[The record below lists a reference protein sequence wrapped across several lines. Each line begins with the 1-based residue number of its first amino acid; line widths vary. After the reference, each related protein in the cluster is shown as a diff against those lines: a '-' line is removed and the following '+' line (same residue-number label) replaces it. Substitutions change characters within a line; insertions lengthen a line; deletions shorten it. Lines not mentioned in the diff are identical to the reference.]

1 MSGTAGAPP
10 TVWTIAPGRPFV
22 DDLAAEL
29 LRRHG
34 DDLLSLSRVTVL
46 LPTRRACRSLREAF
60 LRAAVDRPLTPPRM
74 EPIGDIDAEALGVTV
89 QDLPGL
95 ADRLDLPDAVSGA
108 RRQLLLAKL
117 ILARGDLGLTVEQ
130 ALWLAADLARL
141 IDEVHTHRLDFDRLK
156 DLVPDALARHW
167 QDTLQFLE
175 IVTAF
180 WPAVL
185 AEEGM
190 IDPAARRN
198 LVLEA
203 QSEAWQQRP
212 PVHPVVAAGSTGSI
226 PATADL
232 LAVVA
237 RLPRG
242 EVVLPGLDRDID
254 EESWAALDDPH
265 PQFGLKRL
273 IEKIGVARGAV
284 RDWPGR
290 PADPSV
296 PDRSVLLRE
305 AMRPAATTD
314 AWRRPAPIA
323 DGPTGGGLPDA
334 AALNG
339 LSRVDAPTA
348 REEAATIALVMR
360 HALETPGRTVALVTP
375 DRGLARRVAAAMER
389 WAIQVDDSAGRA
401 LADTPVGSYL
411 RQTAMAAAERFAPVA
426 LLSLLKHPLASGG
439 EPTPAFRAD
448 VRALERAA
456 LRGPRPAPG
465 FAGIGDALRQATAD
479 RFDRPRDRERLVR
492 LTTRLQDLASPFVE
506 RLAGPPSPLPDLLR
520 DHIAFAE
527 ALAADNERTGAER
540 LWRRDDG
547 EAAAELI
554 NDLATAAQD
563 FPMVDGGA
571 YPGLLDALMAGR
583 MVRPSYGD
591 HPRAMIWGPLEAR
604 LQCPDLVVLGGLNEG
619 TWPATPP
626 ADPWL
631 SRPMRADFGLPPPER
646 RIGLSAHD
654 FAQAFSGPAVVLT
667 RAQRVEG
674 APTVPSRWLLRLDA
688 VLAGAGLTL
697 AGPSHWLGWAA
708 ALDAP
713 EAVNPVPPPAPSPPV
728 AARPRRLSVT
738 EIGTWM
744 VDPYAIY
751 ARHVLGLAPLE
762 PLDAD
767 PGAAE
772 RGSAI
777 HGALARF
784 VAATA
789 QYAGDL
795 PKDAEDRLL
804 ALGRE
809 AFAELSASPSTIALW
824 WPRFERLAA
833 WIVEAERTYR
843 DTALPLVQEVPGRM
857 VIDVAG
863 RPFTLTARADRI
875 DRLADGGLSI
885 VDYKTGQVP
894 ADAVVALGY
903 APQLPLEAM
912 IAAAGGFAGVDAA
925 PVGGLAHWRLT
936 GGTPPGEVRRTGAG
950 GAAALDALVYDAA
963 VGLHRLIARFDDP
976 ATPYRSHPRADVG
989 PRFSDYDHLAR
1000 VAEWSAGA
1008 GEAGW

>member
-1 MSGTAGAPP
+1 MTATAGASP

-34 DDLLSLSRVTVL
+34 GDLLALSRVTVL

-60 LRAAVDRPLTPPRM
+60 LRAAADRPLTPPRM
-74 EPIGDIDAEALGVTV
+74 EPIGDIDAEALSVTV

-141 IDEVHTHRLDFDRLK
+141 IDEVHTHRLDFDRLH

-167 QDTLQFLE
+167 QDTLRFLE

-185 AEEGM
+185 ADEGM

-198 LVLEA
+198 LVLNA
-203 QSEAWQQRP
+203 QAEAWQRRP
-212 PVHPVVAAGSTGSI
+212 PNHPVIAAGSTGSI

-242 EVVLPGLDRDID
+242 EVVLPGLDRDMD

-273 IEKIGVARGAV
+273 IEKIGVARSTV
-284 RDWPGR
+284 RDWPGP
-290 PADPSV
+290 PADDPA
-296 PDRSVLLRE
+296 PDRSALVRE

-314 AWRRPAPIA
+314 AWRRSGPVV
-323 DGPTGGGLPDA
+323 GSPTGGKPLGA
-334 AALNG
+334 AALDG
-339 LSRVDAPTA
+339 LSRIDAPTA
-348 REEAATIALVMR
+348 REEAAAIALVMR

-375 DRGLARRVAAAMER
+375 DRGLARRVAAAMDR
-389 WAIQVDDSAGRA
+389 WGVQVDDSAGRS

-411 RQTAMAAAERFAPVA
+411 RQTAVAAAERFAPVA

-439 EPTPAFRAD
+439 EPTPAFRAH

-465 FAGIGDALRQATAD
+465 LAGVVDALRRASVD
-479 RFDRPRDRERLVR
+479 RFARPRDRDRLIA
-492 LTTRLQDLASPFVE
+492 LAARLQDLARPFVE
-506 RLAGPPSPLPDLLR
+506 RLSGPPPPLPDLLR

-527 ALAADNERTGAER
+527 ALAADDETTGADR

-554 NDLATAAQD
+554 NELASAAQD
-563 FPMVDGGA
+563 FPNVDGSA
-571 YPGLLDALMAGR
+571 YPGLFDALIAGR
-583 MVRPSYGD
+583 MVRPRYGD

-626 ADPWL
+626 VDPWL

-667 RAQRVEG
+667 RAQRVDG

-688 VLAGAGLTL
+688 VLAGAGLAL
-697 AGPSHWLGWAA
+697 SGPSQWGGWAA

-713 EAVNPVPPPAPSPPV
+713 DAVSPVPPPAPRPPV

-751 ARHVLGLAPLE
+751 ARHVLRLAPLD
-762 PLDAD
+762 PLEAD

-789 QYAGDL
+789 EYEDDL
-795 PKDAEDRLL
+795 PADAEDRLL
-804 ALGRE
+804 ALGRD
-809 AFAELSASPSTIALW
+809 AFAELAASPSVVSLW
-824 WPRFERLAA
+824 WPRFERLAG

-843 DTALPLVQEVPGRM
+843 SMARPLVQEVPGQVVM
-857 VIDVAG
+857 DVAG
-863 RPFTLTARADRI
+863 RPFTLIARADRI
-875 DRLADGGLSI
+875 DRFADGGLSI

-894 ADAVVALGY
+894 AESVVALGY

-925 PVGGLAHWRLT
+925 PVRALAHWRLT
-936 GGTPPGEVRRTGAG
+936 GGTPPGEIRQTGG
-950 GAAALDALVYDAA
+950 GPSALDALVADAA
-963 VGLHRLIARFDDP
+963 DGLRRLVARFDDP
-976 ATPYRSHPRADVG
+976 ATPYRSRPRADAG

-1008 GEAGW
+1008 GEAG